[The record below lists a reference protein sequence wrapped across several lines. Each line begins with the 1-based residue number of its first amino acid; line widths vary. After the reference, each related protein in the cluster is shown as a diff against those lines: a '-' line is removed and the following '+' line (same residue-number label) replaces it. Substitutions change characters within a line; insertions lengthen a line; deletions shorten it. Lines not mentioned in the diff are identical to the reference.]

1 MRPPFKGDAALI
13 VYLVSPSPAEGML
26 YEFGGMS
33 FCNAFKI
40 GTAADGSDIVG
51 IVTDDDAGAL
61 LKALPEYQADSHEAL
76 VALHPAADIRSLDIL
91 SQSAHT

>member
-1 MRPPFKGDAALI
+1 MI
-13 VYLVSPSPAEGML
+13 VYMVSPTLAEGTL
-26 YEFGGMS
+26 YEFGGVS

-51 IVTDDDAGAL
+51 VVTDDDDAGNM

-91 SQSAHT
+91 LQSANEIKP

>member
-1 MRPPFKGDAALI
+1 M
-13 VYLVSPSPAEGML
+13 VYLTSPTLAEGKL
-26 YEFGGMS
+26 YEFGGVS

-51 IVTDDDAGAL
+51 VVTDDNTGAL

-76 VALHPAADIRSLDIL
+76 VALHPAADIRCLDIL
-91 SQSAHT
+91 MQSANEIKP

>member
-1 MRPPFKGDAALI
+1 MI
-13 VYLVSPSPAEGML
+13 VYLVSPTLAEGTL
-26 YEFGGMS
+26 YEFGGVS

-51 IVTDDDAGAL
+51 VVTDDNTGAL

-76 VALHPAADIRSLDIL
+76 VALHPAADIRCLDIL
-91 SQSAHT
+91 LQSPPT

>member
-1 MRPPFKGDAALI
+1 MM
-13 VYLVSPSPAEGML
+13 VYLVSPSPAEGTL
-26 YEFGGMS
+26 YEFGGVS

-51 IVTDDDAGAL
+51 VVTDDDAGNM

-76 VALHPAADIRSLDIL
+76 VALHPAADIRRLDIL
-91 SQSAHT
+91 MQSANEIKP

>member
-1 MRPPFKGDAALI
+1 MI
-13 VYLVSPSPAEGML
+13 VYLVSPTLAEGEL
-26 YEFGGMS
+26 YEFGGVS

-40 GTAADGSDIVG
+40 GTTADGSDIVG
-51 IVTDDDAGAL
+51 AVTDDNTGNR

-91 SQSAHT
+91 LQSRHT